1 MKIFKKKVLNWT
13 RGLPVEG
20 ETKEELRSS
29 LKARHWDLECE
40 LNQEAKEF
48 YEMIE
53 KLEIPEE

>member
-13 RGLPVEG
+13 RGLPEG

-53 KLEIPEE
+53 KIGNT